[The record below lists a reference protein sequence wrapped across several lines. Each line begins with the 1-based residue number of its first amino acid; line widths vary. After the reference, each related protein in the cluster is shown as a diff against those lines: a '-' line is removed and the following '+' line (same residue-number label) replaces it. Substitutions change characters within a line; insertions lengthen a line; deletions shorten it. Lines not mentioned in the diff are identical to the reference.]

1 MLEDGRPPLPARLQR
16 IPFTSYYPCGVAK
29 RFNLDSVAYLRL
41 DGVDTKPQAVAR
53 RIEKISG
60 YEAVSM
66 HEDSYNDDAI
76 HYEITLG
83 HTLYRRGLGGKRY
96 SDGAS
101 VDGSIF
107 VVIPRG

>member
-1 MLEDGRPPLPARLQR
+1 MAKHKQ
-16 IPFTSYYPCGVAK
+16 ITFTSYYPRGVAK

-41 DGVDTKPQAVAR
+41 DGADTKPQAVAR
-53 RIEKISG
+53 RVEKISG
-60 YEAVSM
+60 YEVVSM

-83 HTLYRRGLGGKRY
+83 RTLYRRGLGGKRY

-101 VDGSIF
+101 VDGSVF